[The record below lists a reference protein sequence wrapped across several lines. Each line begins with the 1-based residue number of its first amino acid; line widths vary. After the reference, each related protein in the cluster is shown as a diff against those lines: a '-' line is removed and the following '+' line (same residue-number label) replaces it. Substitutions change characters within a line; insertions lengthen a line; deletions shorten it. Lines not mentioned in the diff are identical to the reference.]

1 MNFIL
6 GRGERLVSAIKAKGS
21 WGRKGTPY
29 TFEEARDRLIPQF
42 EAAYSSI
49 EMLPEAACPGDLT
62 TEVLT
67 LHPEFIAPSYFP
79 ENPLYSLSHYKGEGK
94 GFLFHL
100 E

>member
-49 EMLPEAACPGDLT
+49 EMLPEAACHAGSAWLRLPC
-62 TEVLT
+62 
-67 LHPEFIAPSYFP
+67 
-79 ENPLYSLSHYKGEGK
+79 LS
-94 GFLFHL
+94 
-100 E
+100 